1 MIRIALISK
10 HYQQIEPL
18 IQNILDQNNIEY
30 RLSNYRH
37 QSMQDIY
44 FIEIER
50 KEDLKMLDV
59 IKKMDNTLIYIIGP
73 RDFDLV
79 RTCLELQTHLYL
91 IKDELIEEFSKYEK
105 RMEQHIQKNFQYY
118 LYQKNGFI
126 SKIRLSQ
133 IYYVESLRHQVII
146 HSINGQMTE
155 RKSLGQLMKDLQ
167 SHDFIQIH
175 KSYIVN
181 KKMIKEIKGQEVIL
195 KDQTSL
201 PIGRKYRETL
211 LKAK

>member
-1 MIRIALISK
+1 
-10 HYQQIEPL
+10 
-18 IQNILDQNNIEY
+18 
-30 RLSNYRH
+30 
-37 QSMQDIY
+37 
-44 FIEIER
+44 
-50 KEDLKMLDV
+50 
-59 IKKMDNTLIYIIGP
+59 
-73 RDFDLV
+73 
-79 RTCLELQTHLYL
+79 
-91 IKDELIEEFSKYEK
+91 
-105 RMEQHIQKNFQYY
+105 MEQHIQKNFQYY
-118 LYQKNGFI
+118 LYQRNGFK

-175 KSYIVN
+175 KSYVVN
-181 KKMIKEIKGQEVIL
+181 KKFIKEIKGQEVIL

>member
-59 IKKMDNTLIYIIGP
+59 IKKMDNTLIYIIVP

-91 IKDELIEEFSKYEK
+91 IKDELVEEFAKYEK

-118 LYQKNGFI
+118 LYQRNGFK

-201 PIGRKYRETL
+201 PIGRSYKETL